1 MKAPM
6 SPEIAALL
14 QDPRAA
20 RKLMNAVLELRTT
33 PGQNSII
40 VRQGGKITRYKSV
53 TAIHRGKTV

>member
-20 RKLMNAVLELRTT
+20 RNLMNAVLESRTAL
-33 PGQNSII
+33 GKHSIT
-40 VRQGGKITRYKSV
+40 VRQGDKVTRYKSV
-53 TAIHRGKTV
+53 TAIHRSNNN